1 MELVT
6 TLSVG
11 IGSAVFG
18 FLAKLVID
26 NQRNKNPLI
35 LTPSQAR
42 QIGIDYSAKDYTHI
56 FVGKKSKSIEKA
68 TKMRSLQ
75 EQLKSEWEGR
85 LNKNEKLAESVR
97 EELRYTI
104 DNAKKEKNKGI
115 RGNAF
120 FTQGAPKLQALRTA
134 SQSISNCLNMIQQ
147 ADNHIQF
154 LQQVESGCTK
164 RQAINNMTDRPD
176 ITMDI
181 DLKMDEIFDALNDSL
196 ELSVSSERSME
207 RLWLSESDDP
217 AEE

>member
-1 MELVT
+1 MELVM

-11 IGSAVFG
+11 VGSAVFG
-18 FLAKLVID
+18 FLLKWFID

-35 LTPSQAR
+35 LSPSQAR

-56 FVGKKSKSIEKA
+56 FVGKRSKIIEKA
-68 TKMRSLQ
+68 TKMHSSQ
-75 EQLKSEWEGR
+75 SQLKNEWEDR
-85 LNKNEKLAESVR
+85 LDKNMKLAESVR
-97 EELRYTI
+97 EDLKYTI
-104 DNAKKEKNKGI
+104 DKARKEKNKGI

-120 FTQGAPKLQALRTA
+120 FTEGAPKLQKLRDA
-134 SQSISNCLNMIQQ
+134 SQNISNCLNMIQQ
-147 ADNHIQF
+147 FDNHIKF

-164 RQAINNMTDRPD
+164 RQTIDNMTDRHA

-196 ELSVSSERSME
+196 ELSTSSERSIE